1 MRMNEIE
8 ATRDRLITTA
18 QRLFA
23 RHGFR
28 GASVRRITE
37 AAGTNL
43 GAITYHFGSKD
54 ALYQAVLI
62 RLIDPLLQRV
72 MAAVSADAPPLD
84 RVERLMRAIFEHML
98 SNADVPCLMMH
109 QMTMAG
115 EFPAPGR
122 LAQRE
127 VRSMLEALI
136 EEGQNDG
143 SIREGDPSLLALSVV
158 AQPIYFA
165 LACRPLAEVHGM
177 DLSDSRVR
185 ERLVAHAIDFARRA
199 LAPGVTNA

>member
-8 ATRDRLITTA
+8 ATRDRLIATA

-23 RHGFR
+23 RHGFK
-28 GASVRRITE
+28 GASVRHITE
-37 AAGTNL
+37 EAGTNL

-54 ALYQAVLI
+54 ALYQAVLS

-84 RVERLMRAIFEHML
+84 RIEGLMRAIFEHML
-98 SNADVPCLMMH
+98 SNADMPCLMMH

-115 EFPAPGR
+115 QYPGPGR
-122 LAQRE
+122 RAQLE
-127 VRSMLEALI
+127 VRGMLEGLI
-136 EEGQNDG
+136 QEGQRHG
-143 SIREGDPSLLALSVV
+143 TIRQGDPSLLALSVV

-177 DLSDSRVR
+177 DLSDGPVR
-185 ERLVAHAIDFARRA
+185 EKLVTHAVDFARRG
-199 LAPGVTNA
+199 LSSGVTGT

>member
-8 ATRDRLITTA
+8 ATRDRLIATA

-28 GASVRRITE
+28 GASVRRITKE
-37 AAGTNL
+37 AGTNL

-54 ALYQAVLI
+54 ALYQAVLS

-72 MAAVSADAPPLD
+72 MAAVSTDTPPLD
-84 RVERLMRAIFEHML
+84 RVEGLMRAIFEHML

-115 EFPAPGR
+115 QFPAPGR
-122 LAQRE
+122 RAQLE
-127 VRSMLEALI
+127 VRGMLEALI
-136 EEGQNDG
+136 EEGQKDG

-177 DLSDSRVR
+177 DLADPSVR
-185 ERLVAHAIDFARRA
+185 DRLVAHALDFARRG